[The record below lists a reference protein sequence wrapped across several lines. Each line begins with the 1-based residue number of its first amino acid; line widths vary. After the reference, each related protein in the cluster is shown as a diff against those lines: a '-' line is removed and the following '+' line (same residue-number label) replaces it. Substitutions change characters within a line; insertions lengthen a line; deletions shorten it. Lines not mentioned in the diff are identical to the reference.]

1 MARLTLGGVRKA
13 VKENGPGNNFENQF
27 WSPMDNL
34 DIGQSAT
41 LRFVPFEDPVSG
53 AFWVI
58 QKTLKATFTSPT
70 NDAEQ
75 WSIRIPCL
83 EQYVA
88 PSEAKCPVAD
98 VVREVF
104 KEADELIDAGNS
116 EEGERI
122 KKVALAHWINYSYM
136 YQGFVVKGGNNPP
149 NPDTLVPMRFPKS
162 CHNKVYNSVMDDD
175 GLADLPCG
183 SFDLSDVQALLDGR
197 LPDDMTEEEFMKL
210 FLGRHFIAKK
220 TKKDKYNNYDDSNWD
235 MNGSAELTDG
245 QLAYLAEN
253 GLIDLR
259 KFLAERPTD
268 EQYELYVELMN
279 LSLDAALN
287 GTEVVW
293 DPEWEKAGI
302 KPIKPKAEEGSTKV
316 DAGEKGGSLKDRFKN
331 RAGSKPAE
339 DAAGER
345 PSASATRSLM
355 ARRGAAAPAKEEAA
369 PDADPEPA
377 GEVVDATPAKE
388 EAAAPAAATKSD
400 RVSSLSE
407 RLRNKTAAAKAAASA

>member
-13 VKENGPGNNFENQF
+13 VKENGPGSNFENQF

-75 WSIRIPCL
+75 WTVRIPCL
-83 EQYVA
+83 EQYVPPA
-88 PSEAKCPVAD
+88 EAKCPVAD

-136 YQGFVVKGGNNPP
+136 FQGFVVKGGNNPP

-162 CHNKVYNSVMDDD
+162 CYTKVYNSVMSDD

-183 SFDLSDVQALLDGR
+183 SFDLPDVQALLDGQ
-197 LPDDMTEEEFMKL
+197 LPDDMTEEEFLKL
-210 FLGRHFIAKK
+210 FKGRHFIAKK
-220 TKKDKYNNYDDSNWD
+220 TKKDKFNNYDDSNWD
-235 MNGSAELTDG
+235 MNGSDDLTDG

-259 KFLAERPTD
+259 KFLAERPTE
-268 EQYELYVELMN
+268 EQYELYVELMR

-302 KPIKPKAEEGSTKV
+302 KPTKPKSEEGSTKA
-316 DAGEKGGSLKDRFKN
+316 DGGEKGGSLKDRFKN
-331 RAGSKPAE
+331 RAASKTA
-339 DAAGER
+339 DAAEER

-355 ARRGAAAPAKEEAA
+355 ARRGASAPVKEEAA
-369 PDADPEPA
+369 GAADPDPVDEA
-377 GEVVDATPAKE
+377 AEVKEVAESAPVAATP
-388 EAAAPAAATKSD
+388 KSD
-400 RVSSLSE
+400 RVSTLSE
-407 RLRNKTAAAKAAASA
+407 RLRSKTAAAKAAAGA